1 MRAIPGPCAPAV
13 PREQQTP
20 AAIHHG
26 FPPHTGRMR
35 SVHSHPPVGSSPGKY
50 LLSDVLIRGLWA
62 SPFIEFHTGQGRRDS

>member
-20 AAIHHG
+20 AAIHRG

-35 SVHSHPPVGSSPGKY
+35 SVHSHPPSGFFTWEIPALGRPDKGTVGFSLY
-50 LLSDVLIRGLWA
+50 
-62 SPFIEFHTGQGRRDS
+62 